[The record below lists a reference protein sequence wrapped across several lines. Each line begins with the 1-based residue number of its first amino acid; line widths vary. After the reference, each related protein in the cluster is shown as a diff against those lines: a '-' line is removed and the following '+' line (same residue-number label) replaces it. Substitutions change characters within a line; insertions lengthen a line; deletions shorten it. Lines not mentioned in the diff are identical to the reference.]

1 MKLAI
6 NPMTVLLLILFKLL
20 VSSNCIAQHGEL
32 TFYNNEQKITC
43 PKGTGFYWSPKNVH
57 PSQYLLHHS
66 FQFLE
71 NVPNSLSNKDSALW
85 VRVPLDKID
94 SNNAHFILVPNCHIN
109 ELQFFLL
116 NEKNQILDS
125 SQFMGDRVAFSNRLI
140 AFPEFIFPINQALR
154 AKFML
159 LYLDKSNEP
168 FYTSIQT
175 LDEHQVE
182 KRKRN
187 FYLLS
192 AIILG
197 ILFAAFIIHIYIV
210 LKSRVIINY
219 LYSIFL
225 ALCLIYTLSDFGYL
239 HWIINYNND
248 LVIDILRPLSLSLA
262 FPVYLFF
269 FIHTMSLGIHFPR
282 ATKRIKIY
290 GWIWLGYVLTA
301 TAISPFLYD
310 AAYKYYTLAISLLFQ
325 QTTLIIV
332 FVCIILS
339 FRKKLRYN
347 TPFFIA
353 SCLFIV
359 THIQYISHRFGY
371 LEDSVF
377 EQHFVPIVL
386 ALDCLIIGRIVAMKF
401 LEYIQENKTLALNLL
416 NKEVEISERIA
427 EIQLR
432 ELSRI
437 SQLLHNHIGI
447 ELISL
452 KSKIDVK
459 KQEIPQELY
468 HILEEKTMHLIE
480 DVRNTAH
487 FLSPQILKKFGLA
500 HCLNLF
506 IVEVTKSKNIQPY
519 LEISSACESAPLNK
533 QLVVLLIIQECVN
546 NTIKHAKAS
555 EIQVQCFVA
564 NHNLYISYSD
574 NGIGTDLEED
584 KYHGI
589 GLVQIKE
596 MIGVCKGEISIQSN
610 SSIGFQLEANIPIQ
624 Q

>member
-1 MKLAI
+1 MKLELRLI
-6 NPMTVLLLILFKLL
+6 VVLVLMLLQSLD
-20 VSSNCIAQHGEL
+20 SATCWAQYGEL
-32 TFYNNEQKITC
+32 TFYQGDQKSTF
-43 PKGTGFYWSPKNVH
+43 PEGTEFSWSPKEIDPETYITQPHKNFT
-57 PSQYLLHHS
+57 
-66 FQFLE
+66 FQL
-71 NVPNSLSNKDSALW
+71 PDHLSNQDSVLW
-85 VRVPLDKID
+85 IKIPIQKI
-94 SNNAHFILVPNCHIN
+94 SSIEPPFILVPNCHIN
-109 ELQFFLL
+109 QLQFFVL
-116 NEKNQILDS
+116 NKENKIIEH
-125 SQFMGDRVAFSNRLI
+125 SQLMGDRRAFSKRI
-140 AFPEFIFPINQALR
+140 IDYPEFIFPLPNQKEEGYILL
-154 AKFML
+154 FM
-159 LYLDKSNEP
+159 DKSNEP
-168 FYTSIQT
+168 FYTSIQI
-175 LDEHQVE
+175 LDGHQME

-197 ILFAAFIIHIYIV
+197 ILFSAFIIHIYIV
-210 LKSRVIINY
+210 LKSRVTINY

-225 ALCLIYTLSDFGYL
+225 ALCMIYTLSDFGYL
-239 HWIINYNND
+239 HWIINYEND
-248 LVIDILRPLSLSLA
+248 LVIDIIRPLSLSLA

-269 FIHTMSLGIHFPR
+269 FIHTMSLGLYFPIL
-282 ATKRIKIY
+282 TKRIKTY
-290 GWIWLGYVLTA
+290 GWIWLGYVIIA

-310 AAYKYYTLAISLLFQ
+310 ASYKYYTLAISLLFQ
-325 QTTLIIV
+325 QATLVIV
-332 FVCIILS
+332 FICIILS
-339 FRKKLRYN
+339 FRKRLKYT
-347 TPFFIA
+347 TPFFIT

-359 THIQYISHRFGY
+359 THIQYVAHRFGY
-371 LEDSVF
+371 LEDSIF

-401 LEYIQENKTLALNLL
+401 LEFIQENKTLALNLL

-459 KQEIPQELY
+459 RLEIPKELY
-468 HILEEKTMHLIE
+468 EILEEKTMHLIE

-506 IVEVTKSKNIQPY
+506 IVEITKSKNIHPY
-519 LEISSACESAPLNK
+519 IEISSACESALLNK
-533 QLVVLLIIQECVN
+533 QLIVLLIIQECVN

-574 NGIGTDLEED
+574 NGIGTDLSED

-589 GLVQIKE
+589 GLIQIKE
-596 MIGVCKGEISIQSN
+596 MIAVCKGEISIQSN
-610 SSIGFQLEANIPIQ
+610 TNKGFQLEANIPIKQ
-624 Q
+624 